1 MKNISKLIVS
11 KPMKHGKNKD
21 NLFFLL
27 SFTKCQHEKIIEN
40 TFFVSAG
47 SQKGWETAGSGTT
60 LAQYLPNIKNK
71 IPAKSTFHKLYLSY
85 FQLVK

>member
-11 KPMKHGKNKD
+11 KPMKHGKNED

-27 SFTKCQHEKIIEN
+27 SFTKCQHEKIIEK

-47 SQKGWETAGSGTT
+47 SQKG
-60 LAQYLPNIKNK
+60 
-71 IPAKSTFHKLYLSY
+71 
-85 FQLVK
+85 

>member
-11 KPMKHGKNKD
+11 KPMKHGKNED

-27 SFTKCQHEKIIEN
+27 SFTKSFTKCQHEKIIEK

-60 LAQYLPNIKNK
+60 LAQYLRTTKNK
-71 IPAKSTFHKLYLSY
+71 IPAKSIFT
-85 FQLVK
+85 

>member
-60 LAQYLPNIKNK
+60 LAQYLRTTKNK
-71 IPAKSTFHKLYLSY
+71 IPAKSIFT
-85 FQLVK
+85 